1 MKGCSKSSNFGNYL
15 SGISGYNPTGADVY
29 SVEQNLLN
37 VVDNRYYFPQSYESG
52 LDYNKTVGGKI
63 NTVGSLFSNE
73 SLNPYPSNYSDY
85 YNILTY

>member
-1 MKGCSKSSNFGNYL
+1 MKGCSKSSNYGTLL
-15 SGISGYNPTGADVY
+15 SGISGYNPTTADLY

-63 NTVGSLFSNE
+63 NTVASLFSDE
-73 SLNPYPSNYSDY
+73 GLNPYPSNNSDY